1 MEDSG
6 HEGLSVHVHAGPGL
20 VVLGAELLDPVGGE
34 PCPLP
39 LLQHV
44 VGSVHP
50 PVGAN
55 LLQGR
60 TLDGGLLEHPHE
72 QPRALHGALLVQI
85 LELELD
91 IEDVVLGL
99 LGGLA
104 LEGQLAGH
112 KDVEKDTE

>member
-1 MEDSG
+1 M
-6 HEGLSVHVHAGPGL
+6 VI
-20 VVLGAELLDPVGGE
+20 LGELLDSVGGE
-34 PCPLP
+34 SCSLP

-44 VGSVHP
+44 VGSIHP
-50 PVGAN
+50 PVSSN

-60 TLDGGLLEHPHE
+60 TLDGGLLEDPHE

-112 KDVEKDTE
+112 EDVEKDTE